1 MGREPTDIERDK
13 SSTDQSAED
22 PSNGRPAVTAVD
34 VAAATHSGHVKKN
47 NEDHYL
53 VIRFG
58 RSLENLSTNLEDGL
72 LARSYNVK
80 GYGMF
85 VADGIG
91 GVAGGHVAS
100 RMSLTRLVDLLEET
114 PDWIM
119 SFTSEEYALIVLQ
132 RMKERFLQIDET
144 LRAEAKRVSLHGM
157 GTTLTVAGTL
167 GRELVIGHIGDSR
180 AYLLRAGKLKQLTTD
195 HTLAQALI
203 DAGVAK
209 ADDPATRS
217 MRHVLTAALG
227 SLGDVIRP
235 EVYRM
240 ELFNNDQLLLCTDG
254 LTEMV
259 DDKTIASVIGEADSA
274 EKACRNLI
282 DLALAAGGLDN
293 ITAVLARFGHS
304 SSDGP
309 PLNLPPAS
317 LPAMS

>member
-1 MGREPTDIERDK
+1 MTKREPNANATAR
-13 SSTDQSAED
+13 SSTDQTGQD
-22 PSNGRPAVTAVD
+22 SNGVSALTAVD
-34 VAAATHSGHVKKN
+34 VAAATHTGHVKKD

-58 RSLENLSTNLEDGL
+58 RSLENLSTNLEKGL
-72 LARSYNVK
+72 LEHSYDVK
-80 GYGMF
+80 GYCMF

-100 RMSLTRLVDLLEET
+100 RMSLTRLVDLLVET

-119 SFTSEEYALIVLQ
+119 SFTSEEYAMIVLQ

-144 LRAEAKRVSLHGM
+144 LRAEAERVSLHGM
-157 GTTLTVAGTL
+157 GTTLTVAGTV

-227 SLGDVIRP
+227 SLGEVIQP

-240 ELFNNDQLLLCTDG
+240 ELFNHDQLLLCTDG

-259 DDKTIASVIGEADSA
+259 DDTTIASVIGEADSA
-274 EKACRNLI
+274 EKACRNLV

-293 ITAVLARFGHS
+293 ITVVLARFGHPS
-304 SSDGP
+304 ADSP
-309 PLNLPPAS
+309 PLNLPPQSPMATS
-317 LPAMS
+317 